1 MIIEGRKRTKMCKK
15 QIWKR
20 GLLSLGLAAM
30 CFLAE
35 PAGMWVYATE
45 DAQTPGT
52 EGQPADAAVTQP
64 PEMQSEDIPP
74 EPSQNEISGI
84 SPQSGEA
91 TEEQKNAAKQSLQS
105 YMGDL
110 KTIYN
115 LDDEGMAK
123 LNTVYKAAEADI
135 TNNVRTEA
143 ALNDF
148 VVTTKSAL
156 ENVAYLHI
164 NSKNDTS
171 DDDSNIKVDNPDR
184 IINDD
189 DRGDADADLLYYMQ
203 SLEVRYHLDEKVME
217 NLHKVFDSA
226 VYYIANTEMTVGELA
241 AYVSSTKGSMESAA
255 VANVTVTTSEFLQVG
270 DNWATP
276 TVSYGQSVSIVLPII
291 NFGTEE
297 LNDLIIEPATS
308 TIVTEW
314 PFVPDKTGY
323 LQTEPY
329 IPGNKTYDAAMQNR
343 REFTFH
349 FTAREDVMSGYYPL
363 KFRVWYTKAGIRCE
377 EPAEVTVY
385 VRTVGRPGSGTIG
398 GSGEESSGAKPRI
411 IVTGFETNPSQV
423 FAGDTFTL
431 NIHVKNT
438 SKELAVT
445 NLLFDLQA
453 AVEGEDKTNTYV
465 AFLPT
470 SGSSSIYMDKIS
482 PDTDAV
488 IEIEMTAKA
497 DLAQKPY
504 VLDVNMKYDA
514 GSMFD
519 LTDKASVSIPISQES
534 RFDISTPEVVPD
546 SITVGSQSNVMF
558 SIYNTGKTTLY
569 NVQVKMNAD
578 SIEEST
584 AFVGNLQSG
593 QTGNVD
599 VMVTGA
605 AATMDDGTIN
615 VDISYEDN
623 AGNVTTETRTI
634 TLYVTEEFFEEFVS
648 DDMMVDMGEGEM
660 EEGSGKGRIIA
671 IVSVLLVVAA
681 GVGIFAFVKI
691 RKKKKEAML
700 LADDLLSIDEDKN

>member
-1 MIIEGRKRTKMCKK
+1 MCKR
-15 QIWKR
+15 QMWKR

-35 PAGMWVYATE
+35 PAGIYVSATEGELVQQSTDTGTQANNTEGQQDVGMPIPQAEQVPAQQAAGDPGQTTQSLLQATE
-45 DAQTPGT
+45 D
-52 EGQPADAAVTQP
+52 
-64 PEMQSEDIPP
+64 
-74 EPSQNEISGI
+74 
-84 SPQSGEA
+84 
-91 TEEQKNAAKQSLQS
+91 QKNAAKQSLQS
-105 YMGDL
+105 HMQNL

-115 LDDEGMAK
+115 LDEAGMTR
-123 LNTVYKAAEADI
+123 LNSVYKAAETDI
-135 TNNVRTEA
+135 NNSARTKES
-143 ALNDF
+143 LDEF
-148 VVTTKSAL
+148 VITTKSAM
-156 ENVAYLHI
+156 ENVAYLYI
-164 NSKNDTS
+164 NSKNDTTNS
-171 DDDSNIKVDNPDR
+171 NSSSNIKVDNPDR
-184 IINDD
+184 VINDE

-203 SLEVRYHLDEKVME
+203 SLEVRYRLDEKMME

-226 VYYIANTEMTVGELA
+226 VYYIANTEMTVSELA
-241 AYVSSTKGSMESAA
+241 AYVSATKGSLEAAA

-308 TIVTEW
+308 TIVSEW

-329 IPGNKTYDAAMQNR
+329 IPGNKTYEAAMQNR

-363 KFRVWYTKAGIRCE
+363 KFRVWYTKSGIRCE

-398 GSGEESSGAKPRI
+398 GSGEETSGAKPRI

-519 LTDKASVSIPISQES
+519 LTDTASVSIPINQES
-534 RFDISTPEVVPD
+534 RFDISTPEVVPTD
-546 SITVGSQSNVMF
+546 ITVGSQSNVMF

-584 AFVGNLQSG
+584 AFVGNLASG
-593 QTGNVD
+593 ATGNVD

-605 AATMDDGTIN
+605 APTMDDGTIN

-634 TLYVTEEFFEEFVS
+634 TLYVSEEFYDDFVS

-671 IVSVLLVVAA
+671 IVVIALLVAA
-681 GVGIFAFVKI
+681 GLGIFAFVRI

>member
-1 MIIEGRKRTKMCKK
+1 MQPTE
-15 QIWKR
+15 
-20 GLLSLGLAAM
+20 
-30 CFLAE
+30 E
-35 PAGMWVYATE
+35 AG
-45 DAQTPGT
+45 QTPAP
-52 EGQPADAAVTQP
+52 QPENPQTDQPETPPAPANVT
-64 PEMQSEDIPP
+64 D
-74 EPSQNEISGI
+74 
-84 SPQSGEA
+84 
-91 TEEQKNAAKQSLQS
+91 EQKNAAKQSLQS
-105 YMGDL
+105 YMQDL

-115 LDDEGMAK
+115 LNDEGMAK
-123 LNTVYKAAEADI
+123 LNSVYKAAEADI
-135 TNNVRTEA
+135 NNNARTEA
-143 ALNDF
+143 KLNEF
-148 VVTTKSAL
+148 VATTKSAL

-164 NSKNDTS
+164 NNNNDNS
-171 DDDSNIKVDNPDR
+171 GSNIKTDDPDR

-189 DRGDADADLLYYMQ
+189 DRGDADGDLLHYME
-203 SLEVRYHLDEKVME
+203 SLEVRYRLDEKVME

-241 AYVSSTKGSMESAA
+241 AYVSSTKSNMESTA

-329 IPGNKTYDAAMQNR
+329 IPGNKTYEAAMQNR

-349 FTAREDVMSGYYPL
+349 FTAREDVMSGFYPL
-363 KFRVWYTKAGIRCE
+363 KFRVWYTKSGIRCE

-423 FAGDTFTL
+423 YAGDTFML

-470 SGSSSIYMDKIS
+470 SGSSSVYMDKIS

-504 VLDVNMKYDA
+504 VLEVNMKYDA

-519 LTDKASVSIPISQES
+519 LTDTASVSIPINQES

-569 NVQVKMNAD
+569 NVQVKMYAD
-578 SIEEST
+578 SVEETT
-584 AFVGNLQSG
+584 AFVGNLASG
-593 QTGNVD
+593 ATGNVD

-623 AGNVTTETRTI
+623 AGNVTTETRSVI
-634 TLYVTEEFFEEFVS
+634 LYVTEENFEEFVS
-648 DDMMVDMGEGEM
+648 DDFMMDMGEGEVQA
-660 EEGSGKGRIIA
+660 GPGKGRIIA
-671 IVSVLLVVAA
+671 IVVISLLAAA
-681 GVGIFAFVKI
+681 GVGAFVVVKI
-691 RKKKKEAML
+691 RKKKKEASL
-700 LADDLLSIDEDKN
+700 LADDLLSIEEEKN

>member
-1 MIIEGRKRTKMCKK
+1 MCKK

-385 VRTVGRPGSGTIG
+385 VRTVGRPGRGTIG